1 LWLHPG
7 WLKIRIRDRHPGS
20 ATLGYIQYCNIANI
34 LVFAGSYIIMYV
46 DLKTSTL
53 EGLTDVYQRD
63 KDIIQQNIFN
73 KTEESLG
80 KSHLS

>member
-1 LWLHPG
+1 MH
-7 WLKIRIRDRHPGS
+7 
-20 ATLGYIQYCNIANI
+20 
-34 LVFAGSYIIMYV
+34 V

-53 EGLTDVYQRD
+53 EGLTDIYQRD

-80 KSHLS
+80 KSHLP